1 MPRTAAKENEN
12 VIRIV
17 STITITDQEQANLLF
32 YYGTEKSKLKK
43 LLEELQQS
51 NLVDLTIA
59 NSTTVEVMRN
69 QFLNSREESKKIDLT
84 KPTDKKEEKAA

>member
-1 MPRTAAKENEN
+1 MPRTATKENEN
-12 VIRIV
+12 VVRIV

-51 NLVDLTIA
+51 HLVDLTIA
-59 NSTTVEVMRN
+59 NSTTVEVMRE
-69 QFLNSREESKKIDLT
+69 QFLNPKKDSKKIDLS
-84 KPTDKKEEKAA
+84 KGKEEKAA